1 MKTLEFV
8 EISSHS
14 ELNGEPDMVSTIA
27 DGVSG
32 RVGFAEVGGM
42 LADKSIF
49 AHEHKLIFGS
59 CPLQAYTMDGFQL
72 VFNVF

>member
-1 MKTLEFV
+1 
-8 EISSHS
+8 
-14 ELNGEPDMVSTIA
+14 MVSTIA

-32 RVGFAEVGGM
+32 RVGFAEVGGV